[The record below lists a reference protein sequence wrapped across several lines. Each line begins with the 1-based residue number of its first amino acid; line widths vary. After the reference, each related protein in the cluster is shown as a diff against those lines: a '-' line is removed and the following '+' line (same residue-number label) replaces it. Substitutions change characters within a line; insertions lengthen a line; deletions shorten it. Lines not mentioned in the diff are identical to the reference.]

1 MKREEK
7 IWKILDVFKVFG
19 KERQEAEDMI
29 LGLIKDERVRSD
41 KFRNKLNKIRA
52 KLKRDENTNNK

>member
-19 KERQEAEDMI
+19 PERQEAEDMI

-52 KLKRDENTNNK
+52 KLKRDGNTNNK

>member
-19 KERQEAEDMI
+19 PERQEAEDMI

-52 KLKRDENTNNK
+52 KLKKDENTNNK